1 MKGESECAV
10 EILPGIMTENTERN
24 DRGTKAKIKDTE
36 REKKMCESPWH
47 A

>member
-36 REKKMCESPWH
+36 RKKMCESPWH